1 MLRLPASPRAL
12 NARLR
17 AGGLIAYPTRASFG
31 LGCLPNHACALRRL
45 TRLKRRP
52 IYKGMIVVAD
62 REIRLKN
69 LMQPL
74 SPQQHQILS
83 EKWPGNWT
91 WLVPPSKK
99 VLPLL
104 RGRHRAIALR
114 IDAYPPVYTL
124 CKRLKTALVSTS
136 ANRSGHR
143 PIRSEKEIRKRF
155 GEKVTV
161 ISGRCQKGARA
172 STIADLFTG
181 KILRA

>member
-31 LGCLPNHACALRRL
+31 LGCLPDQTRALHLL

-52 IYKGMIVVAD
+52 VHKGMIVVAD
-62 REIRLKN
+62 TEARLMH

-74 SPQQHQILS
+74 TPQQHQTLS

-104 RGRHRAIALR
+104 RGKHQAIALR
-114 IDAYPPVYTL
+114 VDAFPPVFNL
-124 CKRLKTALVSTS
+124 CKSLKTALVSTS
-136 ANRSGHR
+136 ANLSGHQ
-143 PIRSEKEIRKRF
+143 PIRSAREMRKRF
-155 GEKVTV
+155 GARVTV
-161 ISGRCQKGARA
+161 IPGRCQRGARA
-172 STIADLFTG
+172 STIADLFSG
-181 KILRA
+181 KILRP